1 MSRDVKVPQSR
12 VTFIDV
18 QGAVVS
24 DAAEQN
30 ISTNLVIVR
39 QVNGIGPFVD
49 SSRFATAILSDP
61 THQNRFIPSRLC
73 RPGCGNDDQI
83 RWRPQNHLNGLA
95 GRAQVVAILSTRR
108 ARCVEREFEDVVE
121 RVGTDGDE
129 IRSRNLFRQ
138 PHFLHLIVTLL
149 TFQLALMRKCS
160 EERRRAK
167 P

>member
-30 ISTNLVIVR
+30 ISANLVIVR
-39 QVNGIGPFVD
+39 QVNGIGP
-49 SSRFATAILSDP
+49 SAYTGTFATAILGDP
-61 THQNRFIPSRLC
+61 VDRDRVVAFRL
-73 RPGCGNDDQI
+73 RRTVGRKNFQI
-83 RWRPQNHLNGLA
+83 RRRPQNHLNGLA

-108 ARCVEREFEDVVE
+108 ARCVEREFEDVVQ

-138 PHFLHLIVTLL
+138 PHFLHLVVTLL

-160 EERRRAK
+160 EKRRRAK